1 MIALYI
7 VGGIVLL
14 IILLILVAPL
24 DFTMERQVIIN
35 KSKDVVFP
43 YLKLLKNQ
51 DYWSAWNLK
60 DPNMKQELKGTD
72 GTVGA
77 INAWESKNKNVGI
90 GSQEI
95 KKITEGERIDM
106 ELRFKEPMEVVHQAY
121 FIVKSN
127 AQNQTTVSWGF
138 KGKTKRPMNVMFPL
152 MKGMILKEFDQGL
165 NNLKNIL
172 EK

>member
-1 MIALYI
+1 MMALYI
-7 VGGIVLL
+7 IGAIVLL
-14 IILLILVAPL
+14 ILILILVAPL
-24 DFTMERQVIIN
+24 DFNMERQVTIN
-35 KSKDVVFP
+35 KSKDIVFP

-60 DPNMKQELKGTD
+60 DPNMKQELTGID

-77 INAWESKNKNVGI
+77 TNSWESKNKNVGI
-90 GSQEI
+90 GAQEI
-95 KKITEGERIDM
+95 LKITEGERIDM
-106 ELRFKEPMEVVHQAY
+106 ELRFKEPMEVKHQAY
-121 FIVKSN
+121 FIVKSI
-127 AQNQTTVSWGF
+127 AENQTVVSWGF
-138 KGKTKRPMNVMFPL
+138 SGKTKRPMNVMFPL